1 MKQAKVCLQDITR
14 QICFALK
21 KKRQKEKQLCWCGTK
36 LNSGSNIIILPVC
49 QVPHFSFLTGYAC
62 AFSPSPC
69 PPLIPCFVSFS
80 TVLKAG
86 SCSSLAEGSVCPPL
100 AISLLF
106 ILLFCR
112 PPFFYPP
119 TQQYSIS
126 LSLFLPSLKQ
136 GGQKL
141 KSDWLRIAVETRYI
155 A

>member
-1 MKQAKVCLQDITR
+1 MFFHMPAQNIVAGRWNRPKYVCKTSPGKYALP
-14 QICFALK
+14 LK

-69 PPLIPCFVSFS
+69 PPLIPCIVSFS

-106 ILLFCR
+106 SSFCYFADLLSSTR
-112 PPFFYPP
+112 QPSSTPF
-119 TQQYSIS
+119 
-126 LSLFLPSLKQ
+126 LSLFFSPLWSK
-136 GGQKL
+136 GVR
-141 KSDWLRIAVETRYI
+141 S
-155 A
+155 